1 MKPTK
6 KFNYSFDSETGIL
19 ECFLF
24 SLTSEDIKKEEQEVR
39 LGLKEK
45 EDQEDIPFTP
55 LRSILDLSNS
65 IITTIIEIEHDLY
78 EEGNKVKGVS
88 VEFFDHTYLDLII
101 SFDDFKEIYKNLKN
115 NLNATQNKY
124 IFKS

>member
-1 MKPTK
+1 MKTAK
-6 KFNYSFDSETGIL
+6 KFNYNFDSETGIL

-24 SLTSEDIKKEEQEVR
+24 SLTSEDIKKEEQEIR
-39 LGLKEK
+39 LGLKEEK
-45 EDQEDIPFTP
+45 DQEDIPFTP

-88 VEFFDHTYLDLII
+88 IEFFDHTYLDLLIP
-101 SFDDFKEIYKNLKN
+101 FDDFKEIYRNLKN